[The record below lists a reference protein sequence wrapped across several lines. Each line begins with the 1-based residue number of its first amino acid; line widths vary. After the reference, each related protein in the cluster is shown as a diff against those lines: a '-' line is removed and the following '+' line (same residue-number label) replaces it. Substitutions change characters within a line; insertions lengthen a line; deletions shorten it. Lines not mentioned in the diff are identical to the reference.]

1 MVCPVGIWPAPCIV
15 HGSWL
20 DYYTCNMDLTTQV
33 RVRQRPDRHCAYASS
48 ILFICYTRVVNFQ
61 RCAIIF
67 VLVRMTGLIR
77 GHQDRDYGEIPGP
90 PTSLNKTRRCCAPR
104 LPGDFS
110 ASNDLFAP
118 AAPSPTPLDVSTKQ
132 QFKVTKTSS
141 SFVRFCLSHQNE
153 LPVT

>member
-1 MVCPVGIWPAPCIV
+1 
-15 HGSWL
+15 
-20 DYYTCNMDLTTQV
+20 
-33 RVRQRPDRHCAYASS
+33 
-48 ILFICYTRVVNFQ
+48 
-61 RCAIIF
+61 
-67 VLVRMTGLIR
+67 MTGLIR

-153 LPVT
+153 LPVLRSGRPRYVPGCLYIFRNHFEVVVLRIGAAEFGAHIGWNQHGFPSFVFPSHSMLITLIQTSSK